1 MVNNFTAL
9 IRTMR
14 PKHWIKNFVVFAG
27 LIFSASFFDLAKGLT
42 ALVTFGLFCL
52 AAGAVYIVNDI
63 SDREKD
69 RAHPEKSG
77 RPIAS
82 GELGVLPAGVSACLF
97 FAVSLSVGFYIHFHL
112 GLILT
117 VYFLVNLLYSFWLK
131 DVIILD
137 ILVISFGFVLR
148 AIAGAIAIGVN
159 ISPWLVVSTTFLA
172 LFLALNKRQAELA
185 ETTEGVTD
193 QGETSDAYTATY
205 LTQLIMVVTTAT
217 VISYSLYSFSSVHSD
232 QMLWTTSFVLYGVF
246 RYLYLIEVKG
256 VSSGQ
261 LSEVLLKDPPLIIN
275 IMLWAGAVVGIM
287 VYFH

>member
-52 AAGAVYIVNDI
+52 AAGVVYIVNDI

-82 GELGVLPAGVSACLF
+82 GELGVLPAGVGACLF
-97 FAVSLSVGFYIHFHL
+97 FAVSLGVGFYIHFHL

-148 AIAGAIAIGVN
+148 AIAGTIAIGVN

-193 QGETSDAYTATY
+193 QGEKPDSYTATY

-275 IMLWAGAVVGIM
+275 IMLWAGAVVGILA
-287 VYFH
+287 YFH